1 MTMLPVVSPVAVG
14 QQLTADGIDQELE
27 DLSRKTEANTEELIK
42 LDEEVKE
49 ADKEIQALQQVVDRN
64 TAAAERAR
72 NHAEDVRKEARKYA
86 RQRLRGTTMD
96 PVTVALGSADPQ
108 DAIDRSAYA
117 ARITREQEE
126 ALGAVAQAQRKAA
139 RKHTLAATAEAE
151 ARFERTLLDEKR
163 KKLESERANLEQQQ
177 DKVRDMV
184 DSLSPAELAKWR
196 AKNNPVT
203 AGLESLIG
211 ASGAVDAAMTKVGAP
226 YEWGATG
233 PGSFDCSGLMYWA
246 YSQIG
251 ISIPRTS
258 QAQLSGGTPVSR
270 SELQPGDIIGYYPG
284 ITHVGMYVGNGQV
297 IHASDYGIPVQVVG
311 IDQAGPYQG
320 AVRY

>member
-1 MTMLPVVSPVAVG
+1 
-14 QQLTADGIDQELE
+14 
-27 DLSRKTEANTEELIK
+27 
-42 LDEEVKE
+42 
-49 ADKEIQALQQVVDRN
+49 
-64 TAAAERAR
+64 
-72 NHAEDVRKEARKYA
+72 
-86 RQRLRGTTMD
+86 
-96 PVTVALGSADPQ
+96 
-108 DAIDRSAYA
+108 
-117 ARITREQEE
+117 
-126 ALGAVAQAQRKAA
+126 
-139 RKHTLAATAEAE
+139 
-151 ARFERTLLDEKR
+151 
-163 KKLESERANLEQQQ
+163 
-177 DKVRDMV
+177 
-184 DSLSPAELAKWR
+184 
-196 AKNNPVT
+196 
-203 AGLESLIG
+203 
-211 ASGAVDAAMTKVGAP
+211 MTKVGAP